1 MTNKNTNENL
11 MVVEN
16 VDTAGAITY
25 WRLSGEVSLSKLGL
39 AWTRAGLDGKFLPE
53 TPSDEVALRRA
64 LGAIQSKRR
73 LVRPL
78 ARRGVWAIVDEW
90 VDNQTQDLDHRTL
103 VRVKITKSAG
113 GHETIEVEKVN
124 ADWATYN
131 ALHDA
136 IHAEFQRHKGVLAHQ
151 DISSWLVK
159 LADKANAVSLRDMGG
174 VYFVPRNKV
183 GFWTTIA
190 DVLAQVDQKVFR
202 IPAMSNSEAVE
213 AILDAITAEAQREAE
228 ALEADLLKD
237 GDDALGAR
245 ALRGRANRC
254 DAVKAKVES
263 YERFLNVK
271 LDDIRAKLDGLRANL
286 SAAALAA
293 TATESDAA

>member
-11 MVVEN
+11 VVVEN

-25 WRLSGEVSLSKLGL
+25 WRLSGEVSLSALID
-39 AWTRAGLDGKFLPE
+39 AWTTAELPSKLLPE

-64 LGAIQSKRR
+64 LGAVESKRR

-78 ARRGVWAIVDEW
+78 ARRGIWAVVDEL

-103 VRVKITKSAG
+103 VRVKLAKDGDTSRIV
-113 GHETIEVEKVN
+113 VEQVN
-124 ADWATYN
+124 ADWATYT
-131 ALHDA
+131 AIHDA
-136 IHAEFQRHKGVLAHQ
+136 IHNEFRRYKGVLSHQ

-174 VYFVPRNKV
+174 VYFVPRDKV
-183 GFWTTIA
+183 EFWTKIA
-190 DVLAQVDQKVFR
+190 GALGELDQKVFR

-213 AILDAITAEAQREAE
+213 AVLDAITAEAQREAE

-237 GDDALGAR
+237 GDEALGAR
-245 ALRGRANRC
+245 ALRGRATRC

-286 SAAALAA
+286 AAAALAA